1 MNKTYVIGIVLL
13 IVVGGGAFFGGMKY
27 QLSKE
32 PAFLRNGTVNGA
44 RTGNGAVG
52 NRGGTGTGFRPV
64 TGSIIS
70 ADNNSI
76 TVKLTDGSSKIVL
89 LSDKTEVNKAE
100 TVSPDELKVGATVS
114 VFGTNNSDGSVTAQ
128 NIQLNPKFQNQN

>member
-1 MNKTYVIGIVLL
+1 MKNKNLIITIVL
-13 IVVGGGAFFGGMKY
+13 VTAFAGASFYGGVKY

-44 RTGNGAVG
+44 RTGSGA
-52 NRGGTGTGFRPV
+52 NRTGAAGYRPV

-70 ADNNSI
+70 ADDKSI

-89 LSDKTEVNKAE
+89 ISDKTEVNKAE
-100 TVSPDELKVGATVS
+100 TASQDELKVGVTVS
-114 VFGTNNSDGSVTAQ
+114 VFGTSNSDGSVTAQ
-128 NIQLNPKFQNQN
+128 NIQLNPKLQNQN